1 MVDSC
6 PESPG
11 LEEMNAVQIGYV
23 HPSVEKEAM
32 RVEEREREGG
42 GIQHYL

>member
-23 HPSVEKEAM
+23 HPSVKGKEDKHKYHNWTQM
-32 RVEEREREGG
+32 FRNTDV
-42 GIQHYL
+42 